1 SWFFTYDDSNK
12 VKQLEKDHTV
22 SLIFQTDKMV
32 FIECYGTASIIKQ
45 KSILE
50 DKWIDELSMWFP
62 EGLTTPG
69 ICLIKVTASRIK
81 FWDKEEEGEYKS

>member
-1 SWFFTYDDSNK
+1 
-12 VKQLEKDHTV
+12 
-22 SLIFQTDKMV
+22 
-32 FIECYGTASIIKQ
+32 
-45 KSILE
+45 LE